1 MFISSNTLELTDV
14 QQMLKKKKKELEI
27 AEIFAKDD
35 TLIIEKSDVVRARM
49 KKKNGGL
56 VLNPYFPTLGNAV
69 QMISSVL
76 FLFLFYALQVRFS
89 IFVAIVAGQVFS
101 LAYYF
106 PKSNK
111 LVLDV
116 AKVLRKQG

>member
-14 QQMLKKKKKELEI
+14 QQLLKKKKKELE
-27 AEIFAKDD
+27 K
-35 TLIIEKSDVVRARM
+35 
-49 KKKNGGL
+49 
-56 VLNPYFPTLGNAV
+56 
-69 QMISSVL
+69 VL

-89 IFVAIVAGQVFS
+89 IFIAIVAGQVFS

-116 AKVLRKQG
+116 AKVLRRQG